1 MCQTK
6 EGCGARTHLG
16 GGGEG
21 ESGLVTRRM
30 SPTTLSKRVRCQGL
44 PKGGVRL
51 QSMFGDGGEGGT
63 LGTYPTRRCRC
74 LIPPYLSLGE
84 EGERSK

>member
-51 QSMFGDGGEGGT
+51 QSMFGDGERGWDPWD
-63 LGTYPTRRCRC
+63 LSR
-74 LIPPYLSLGE
+74 PPMSLLDTSLPIAGR
-84 EGERSK
+84 G

>member
-6 EGCGARTHLG
+6 EGCVCGARTQL

-21 ESGLVTRRM
+21 GSGLVTRRM
-30 SPTTLSKRVRCQGL
+30 SPTTHISKRVRRCQGL

-51 QSMFGDGGEGGT
+51 QSMFGDRERGWD
-63 LGTYPTRRCRC
+63 PWD
-74 LIPPYLSLGE
+74 LS
-84 EGERSK
+84 RPADVVA